1 MVCGRV
7 LSLAVAGVLTLSG
20 LAAIALSTPAGATT
34 TSFTAQ
40 GCSAFIVPTGV
51 TSISIDAIG
60 AAGVDGEAIGGGTAG
75 LGGAGDGVSATL
87 TDLSAGLPLYVC
99 VDVGGG
105 AGGAGYNPGAGGGA
119 SGVSTGDDSAF
130 NAPLLVAGGGG
141 GGGAQIDS
149 ALGGNGGNA
158 GSPIGGTGGTT
169 EATIGGGGGDNTT
182 LTGGIGGGGDDVG
195 GNGLEYTDSG
205 PGVGGV
211 GATGSTEGGAGGGAG
226 YFGGGGG
233 GDGDGIGFGSGGG
246 GGGSDYC
253 GASVDLTDCTIS
265 SGAGTGT
272 VAGSATGDA
281 QVTLTYDVATS
292 TEAVSIPATY
302 SASAHNVTLSAD
314 VTAAGTVVN
323 DGTVTF
329 TVMQG
334 ATVIGAATT
343 SSTVAAGA
351 ASVSYALPAATPPGS
366 YVIDAVYNPGLI
378 YEGSTD
384 TAHTL
389 DVVGPTTTAASDA
402 TASFS
407 TSAQNVT
414 LNATVTSLGVGVNS
428 GTVTFTVMQ
437 GATVIGA
444 ATTSSTVTAGAASV
458 SYALPAGATA
468 GTYTIDASY
477 NSGPSLFFSSD
488 ATHTLDIAAPA
499 STAPTGVAQS
509 TLALSTL
516 TGTVGVPLQL
526 ATTGGSGIG
535 AVTYTVANGTATGC
549 AITGS
554 LLAATTPGTCVVTAA
569 KAASGTYDATSSSPT
584 VVTVLP
590 EIGTSVITPVPV
602 RALRVVGRI
611 TSGKRTTVTI
621 VGTGFYGS
629 PHIVSNVSGFIAG
642 VEHDRGTSLTV
653 VITVKK
659 QATRGVREMTL
670 IMADGKRASVKYSLH

>member
-1 MVCGRV
+1 
-7 LSLAVAGVLTLSG
+7 
-20 LAAIALSTPAGATT
+20 
-34 TSFTAQ
+34 
-40 GCSAFIVPTGV
+40 
-51 TSISIDAIG
+51 
-60 AAGVDGEAIGGGTAG
+60 
-75 LGGAGDGVSATL
+75 
-87 TDLSAGLPLYVC
+87 
-99 VDVGGG
+99 
-105 AGGAGYNPGAGGGA
+105 
-119 SGVSTGDDSAF
+119 
-130 NAPLLVAGGGG
+130 
-141 GGGAQIDS
+141 
-149 ALGGNGGNA
+149 
-158 GSPIGGTGGTT
+158 
-169 EATIGGGGGDNTT
+169 
-182 LTGGIGGGGDDVG
+182 
-195 GNGLEYTDSG
+195 
-205 PGVGGV
+205 
-211 GATGSTEGGAGGGAG
+211 
-226 YFGGGGG
+226 
-233 GDGDGIGFGSGGG
+233 
-246 GGGSDYC
+246 
-253 GASVDLTDCTIS
+253 
-265 SGAGTGT
+265 
-272 VAGSATGDA
+272 VAGSATADA

-402 TASFS
+402 TASSS

-444 ATTSSTVTAGAASV
+444 ATTSSTVAAGAASV

-488 ATHTLDIAAPA
+488 TTHTLDITALPATPTTGAAQ
-499 STAPTGVAQS
+499 T
-509 TLALSTL
+509 TLTLSTL
-516 TGTVGVPLQL
+516 TGAVGAPLQL
-526 ATTGGSGIG
+526 ATTGGSGTG
-535 AVTYTVANGTATGC
+535 AVTYTVTNGTATGC

-554 LLAATTPGTCVVTAA
+554 SLLATTSGTCIVTAV
-569 KAASGTYDATSSSPT
+569 KAASGTYQAASSTPT
-584 VVTVLP
+584 VVTMVQ
-590 EIGTSVITPVPV
+590 ISKTGTVTTAFPV
-602 RALRVVGRI
+602 RALRVVGTI
-611 TSGKRTTVTI
+611 TTGKRSIVTI
-621 VGTGFYGS
+621 IGTGFYGS